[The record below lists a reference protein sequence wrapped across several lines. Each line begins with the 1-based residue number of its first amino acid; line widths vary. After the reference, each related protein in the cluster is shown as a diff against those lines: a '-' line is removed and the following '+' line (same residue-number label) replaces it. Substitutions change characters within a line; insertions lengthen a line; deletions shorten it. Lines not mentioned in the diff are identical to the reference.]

1 MQVKADLHVH
11 TTYSRDSVIT
21 PKELVFY
28 AKKRGLTAVAV
39 TDHDQVEGA
48 LKIAKE
54 TDFLIIPGTEVSS
67 LHGHIVGLNV
77 SERIPR
83 GLSVDETVDRIH
95 KAGGIAIACHPFVLF
110 KGSIGEHVS
119 SNFDAVETINAS
131 AFPFNRAT
139 SKANQLAERLG
150 LPKVAGTDAHYGPVI
165 GQAYTLVDS
174 EANVEA
180 IVKAIANGQCEPAG
194 TAISLLMQFE
204 NQGRFLWKYLKTP
217 SLHKIRSSDIDIHI
231 NR

>member
-1 MQVKADLHVH
+1 MQIKADLHVH
-11 TTYSRDSVIT
+11 TTYSGDSVIT

-54 TDFLIIPGTEVSS
+54 NDFLIIPGTEVSS
-67 LHGHIVGLNV
+67 INGHIVGLNV
-77 SERIPR
+77 SERIQK
-83 GLSVDETVDRIH
+83 GLSTDETIERIH
-95 KAGGIAIACHPFVLF
+95 KAGGIAIACHPFALL

-119 SNFDAVETINAS
+119 NKFDAVETINAS

-139 SKANQLAERLG
+139 KKANQLAELLK

-165 GQAYTLVDS
+165 GQAYTLIDS
-174 EANVEA
+174 QANVEA
-180 IVKAIANGQCEPAG
+180 IVKAIANGQCKPAG
-194 TAISLLMQFE
+194 TCISPWMRIE
-204 NQGRFLWKYLKTP
+204 NQGRFFWKYLK
-217 SLHKIRSSDIDIHI
+217 SAKSS
-231 NR
+231 

>member
-11 TTYSRDSVIT
+11 TTYSSDSVIT

-39 TDHDQVEGA
+39 TDHNQVEGA

-77 SERIPR
+77 NTLIPR
-83 GLSVDETVDRIH
+83 GLSADETVDRIH
-95 KAGGIAIACHPFVLF
+95 EAGGIAIACHPFVLF
-110 KGSIGEHVS
+110 KGSIGGHVS
-119 SNFDAVETINAS
+119 GKFDAVETINAS
-131 AFPFNRAT
+131 ALPFSQAT
-139 SKANQLAERLG
+139 RKATQLAERLK

-165 GQAYTLVDS
+165 GQAYAVIDA

-180 IVKAIANGQCEPAG
+180 IVKAIENGRCTPAG
-194 TAISLLMQFE
+194 KAISLFMRFE
-204 NQGRFLWKYLKTP
+204 NQGRFFWKYLK
-217 SLHKIRSSDIDIHI
+217 K
-231 NR
+231 

>member
-11 TTYSRDSVIT
+11 TTYSSDSVIT

-39 TDHDQVEGA
+39 TDHNQVEGA

-77 SERIPR
+77 NTLIPR
-83 GLSVDETVDRIH
+83 GLSADETVDRIH
-95 KAGGIAIACHPFVLF
+95 EAGGIAIACHPFVLF

-119 SNFDAVETINAS
+119 GKFDAVETINAS
-131 AFPFNRAT
+131 ALPFSQAT
-139 SKANQLAERLG
+139 RKANLLADRLK

-165 GQAYTLVDS
+165 GQAYTVIDA

-180 IVKAIANGQCEPAG
+180 VVKAIANGQCTPG
-194 TAISLLMQFE
+194 GKAISLFMRLE
-204 NQGRFLWKYLKTP
+204 NQGRFFWNT
-217 SLHKIRSSDIDIHI
+217 
-231 NR
+231 

>member
-1 MQVKADLHVH
+1 MNMQVKADLHVH
-11 TTYSRDSVIT
+11 TTYSSDSVIT

-54 TDFLIIPGTEVSS
+54 TNFSIIPGTEVSS

-83 GLSVDETVDRIH
+83 GLSADETVDLIQD
-95 KAGGIAIACHPFVLF
+95 AGGVAVACHPFALW
-110 KGSIGEHVS
+110 KSSIGKHVS
-119 SNFDAVETINAS
+119 SKFDAVETINAS

-139 SKANQLAERLG
+139 RKANQLAERLK

-165 GQAYTLVDS
+165 GQAYTLIDS
-174 EANVEA
+174 ELNVEA
-180 IVKAIANGQCEPAG
+180 IVKAIANGQCKPAG
-194 TAISLLMQFE
+194 TCISLSMRLE
-204 NQGRFLWKYLKTP
+204 NQGRFLWKYLKT
-217 SLHKIRSSDIDIHI
+217 SKTA
-231 NR
+231 

>member
-1 MQVKADLHVH
+1 VLRMQVKADLHVH
-11 TTYSRDSVIT
+11 TTYSSDSVIT

-39 TDHDQVEGA
+39 TDHNQVEGA

-77 SERIPR
+77 QERIPK
-83 GLSVDETVDRIH
+83 GLTADETVDRIH
-95 KAGGIAIACHPFVLF
+95 KAGGIAIACHPFALL

-119 SNFDAVETINAS
+119 DKFDAVETINSS
-131 AFPFNRAT
+131 AFPFGRAT
-139 SKANQLAERLG
+139 RKANQLAERLK

-165 GQAYTLVDS
+165 GQAYTVIEA

-180 IVKAIANGQCEPAG
+180 IVKAIANGRCEPAG
-194 TAISLLMQFE
+194 TAMPLFMRLE
-204 NQGRFLWKYLKTP
+204 NQSRYLWKYLK
-217 SLHKIRSSDIDIHI
+217 K
-231 NR
+231 